1 MIITN
6 IADGSRVKTY
16 QGCSTTH
23 QFHFNG
29 SDWIYQVA
37 RFKFDNTIDI
47 RSRVRLRGTNALSLT
62 GEKIVM
68 DIDGSLEVKTNS
80 IPSPFQDA
88 RFVGGFVPMAG
99 SSGL

>member
-1 MIITN
+1 M
-6 IADGSRVKTY
+6 ADGSQVKTY

-29 SDWIYQVA
+29 TDWIYQVA

-47 RSRVRLRGTNALSLT
+47 RSPVRLRGTNALSLE
-62 GEKIVM
+62 GKNIVM
-68 DIDGSLEVKTNS
+68 DKDGSLEVETNS
-80 IPSPFQDA
+80 IPSLFQDA